1 MLLLATLTL
10 TLAAYVLAA
19 DTTLTPV
26 SIDIDIAGYAQ
37 DRVYHTVE
45 VGIQNSPLF
54 TPNQINANIGDR
66 IVFNFHGMNH
76 TLTQSSLD
84 TPCIPAASFD
94 SGFNQFNP
102 DDDQEVSLTLTVNT
116 LDPQWFF
123 CKQMNH
129 CHAGMVFALNPGA
142 DMELFLN
149 NAKREVSSTIPLPT
163 ETIPGPNGPT
173 SQMGISPHT
182 RSSTS
187 AIAFE
192 TSSQGPIIIPVYPGT
207 MSSSSR
213 STMITITPSA
223 DSMLNLATTSALST
237 TTITLTV
244 GCTQSPTAVSVRR
257 DVPVSN
263 GSGTTSAFTI
273 TMLLSLMAIMCVFD

>member
-1 MLLLATLTL
+1 MLLYATLTL
-10 TLAAYVLAA
+10 ALAACVLAA

-26 SIDIDIAGYAQ
+26 SIDIDINGYAQ

-54 TPNQINANIGDR
+54 TPNQINANIGDS

-149 NAKREVSSTIPLPT
+149 NAKREVSSSVPLPT
-163 ETIPGPNGPT
+163 ETTPGTNGPT
-173 SQMGISPHT
+173 TQMGMSPHT

-187 AIAFE
+187 AIAIE

-213 STMITITPSA
+213 STMITITPSTV
-223 DSMLNLATTSALST
+223 NLATTSALST

-244 GCTQSPTAVSVRR
+244 GCTQSPTPVSVRR
-257 DVPVSN
+257 DVPASN

-273 TMLLSLMAIMCVFD
+273 TMLLSLMAILCFLID